1 MTKLDFLNKKQ
12 KKEILR
18 NIDLDIPEDFKN
30 EIFDSARNSKEFRHV
45 KLVKFGKKIY
55 AYTGDLN
62 SNQIINL
69 SRIARIE
76 NVGVFLFELK

>member
-1 MTKLDFLNKKQ
+1 MTKLSFLNKKQ

-18 NIDLDIPEDFKN
+18 NRNIDIPEN
-30 EIFDSARNSKEFRHV
+30 AN
-45 KLVKFGKKIY
+45 LVKFGKKIY

-76 NVGVFLFELK
+76 NVGIFLFQME

>member
-1 MTKLDFLNKKQ
+1 MTKIDFLNKKQ
-12 KKEILR
+12 RKEILR
-18 NIDLDIPEDFKN
+18 NIDIDIP
-30 EIFDSARNSKEFRHV
+30 KEAE
-45 KLVKFGKKIY
+45 LVKFGKKIY

-76 NVGVFLFELK
+76 NIGIFLFQME